1 MTEQSERHYT
11 ERYFVDTNLLL
22 YAKDRRHPDKQR
34 AAAAWLDWLWR
45 HGTGRLST
53 QVLNEYYV
61 VATQKLQPALLR
73 EDAQRDVRA
82 LMHWHPYPINLAV
95 IDRAFALQAD
105 YQLSYWDALII
116 AAAKLSH
123 CQYLL
128 TEDQQSSAELEGVQI
143 IDPFQQP
150 VPD

>member
-1 MTEQSERHYT
+1 MPERRHA

-22 YAKDRRHPDKQR
+22 YAKDGRHPDKQR
-34 AAAAWLDWLWR
+34 AAVDWLDWLWR
-45 HGTGRLST
+45 NGNGRLSA

-61 VATQKLQPALLR
+61 VATQKLKPALDR
-73 EDAQRDVRA
+73 EEAQRDVRA
-82 LMHWHPYPINLAV
+82 LMHWHPHPINLAV
-95 IDRAFALQAD
+95 IDRALALQGD
-105 YQLSYWDALII
+105 YQLSYWDSLIV

-128 TEDQQSSAELEGVQI
+128 TEDQQSSSDLDGLLI
-143 IDPFQQP
+143 INPFKQS